1 MQAAVPQS
9 DPFHIFG
16 RAFQHRS
23 GLQHHPT
30 RKLRLRSPFN
40 NRVKMSETN
49 TRKVDIAVALNVA
62 IFPNEVLNCLIFDLG
77 TNLTGRTWARVRKK
91 LFELFLP
98 VCAQASFVREQSQVF
113 CYKQQSIGIPRCD
126 SLRRSESRILPAMQ
140 SAKTGPRRMKQLL
153 LPAMT
158 QLILKTAHEL
168 ESLVCHPLAHEAG
181 RALQ

>member
-9 DPFHIFG
+9 KPFHIFG
-16 RAFQHRS
+16 RAFQHRG
-23 GLQHHPT
+23 GLQHHQAHQ
-30 RKLRLRSPFN
+30 LRLRSPFN
-40 NRVKMSETN
+40 NRVKMSQTN
-49 TRKVDIAVALNVA
+49 TRKVDIAVALYVA
-62 IFPNEVLNCLIFDLG
+62 IFANEVLNRLIFDFG
-77 TNLTGRTWARVRKK
+77 NNLTRPAFVMVRKK

-98 VCAQASFVREQSQVF
+98 VCAQASFVREQSPVV

-158 QLILKTAHEL
+158 QLILKTADEL

-181 RALQ
+181 RDLQ